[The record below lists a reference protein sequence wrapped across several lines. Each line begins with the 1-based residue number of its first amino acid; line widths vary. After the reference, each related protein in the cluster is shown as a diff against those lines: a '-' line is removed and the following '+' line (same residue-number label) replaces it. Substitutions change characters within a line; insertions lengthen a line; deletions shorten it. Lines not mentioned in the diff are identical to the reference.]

1 MERAAPSVDP
11 LAEATGFSHVVI
23 FDGVCNLCDASVNFI
38 IRHDAAGTF
47 RFVAAQTPL
56 GEALQRRHGIDPDAL
71 ESVVL
76 LRDGKLFTESDAAA
90 EIARELDGPWRTL
103 SLIRFVPKPLR
114 DRVYRFIARN
124 RYRWFGRQDVCLL
137 PTPELRGRF
146 LA

>member
-1 MERAAPSVDP
+1 
-11 LAEATGFSHVVI
+11 
-23 FDGVCNLCDASVNFI
+23 
-38 IRHDAAGTF
+38 
-47 RFVAAQTPL
+47 
-56 GEALQRRHGIDPDAL
+56 
-71 ESVVL
+71 VVL

-90 EIARELDGPWRTL
+90 EIARELDGPWRYL

-114 DRVYRFIARN
+114 DRAYRFIARN